1 MSIIGEFRCGEDI
14 LVALDAVSG
23 DPDTVDAITAKLA
36 PAETRGGAAVISEG
50 AVRHAMTVTARPA
63 AGDIPAGWTLLL
75 PAATSATLAPGLY
88 GIDARLVIGSGVDIT
103 DNTAFVRLTR
113 PAL

>member
-1 MSIIGEFRCGEDI
+1 MAIIGEFRVGEDI

-23 DPDTVDAITAKLA
+23 DPGTVDVITARLA
-36 PAETRGGAAVISEG
+36 PAEMRGGVPVISEG
-50 AVRHAMTVTARPA
+50 TVRHVMTASARA
-63 AGDIPAGWTLLL
+63 ASGDIPAGWTLLL

-88 GIDARLVIGSGVDIT
+88 GIDARLEAGSGVDIT
-103 DNTAFVRLTR
+103 DTTAFVRLTR